1 MQPKSRFSPNRL
13 NFAPNLLLEL
23 YIYIYIY
30 IYIRLRLVQIPIFGT
45 DGVYLFSTR
54 LNIV

>member
-23 YIYIYIY
+23 Y